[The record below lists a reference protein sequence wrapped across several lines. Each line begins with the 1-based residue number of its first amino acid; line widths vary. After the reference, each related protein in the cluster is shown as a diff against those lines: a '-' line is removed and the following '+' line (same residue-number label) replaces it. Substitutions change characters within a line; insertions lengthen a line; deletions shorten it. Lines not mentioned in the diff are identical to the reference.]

1 MKLST
6 CFEKF
11 LIYIKEE
18 KRFSPYTI
26 KSYRSDLVQFIDYL
40 EKECKVVQ
48 VEDVDFKY
56 IRNFVGTLIRG
67 GFRKS
72 SAERKLAAVKSF
84 FAFLTKKGFITSDPS
99 KLVKSP
105 KKEKRVPSF
114 LTQKD
119 AFRLMNLPMGDGPL
133 AIRNSAILELLYG
146 TGIRAGE
153 LCQLDVDS
161 INLFRSTVRVKGK
174 GGKERI
180 LPIGEL
186 AMQSIKGYLAVRK
199 KLLRDKINK
208 ALFLNKNGG
217 RLTTRSLQR
226 IVNSLIKKI
235 AHLSKSSPH
244 TLRHTFAT
252 HLLEQGAD
260 IRAVQELLG
269 HSSLSTTQIYTH
281 ITVNRLKNV
290 YMISH
295 PRAKKKQ
302 LKTKA

>member
-48 VEDVDFKY
+48 AEDVDFKY

-174 GGKERI
+174 GG
-180 LPIGEL
+180 
-186 AMQSIKGYLAVRK
+186 
-199 KLLRDKINK
+199 
-208 ALFLNKNGG
+208 
-217 RLTTRSLQR
+217 
-226 IVNSLIKKI
+226 
-235 AHLSKSSPH
+235 PH